1 MYISNVNSASIK
13 LSSIS
18 LISLQPNELT
28 SLTSDE
34 LLIYYINKGAGLCQ
48 CDGLSQEIKKR
59 DIIIINPGHHLIIEP
74 TRKLECIRIAL
85 SGVLFTSTIDTQS
98 NHNAFITSNYN
109 PTLKNYLDLALLEEE
124 NRFRGSDLILKK
136 LIECVI
142 IHVLRHNEL
151 SIKDASSQTKHTEID
166 TLQEYI
172 REHYAEKITLERL
185 SDLVNINKYYLI
197 RLFKQQTGL
206 SPIDYLIHVR
216 LEEAEKLLTKT
227 TITVSEISD
236 QVGFHSPSHFSKTF
250 KENNHFTPSAYRKK
264 YATYLQL

>member
-1 MYISNVNSASIK
+1 MYISNVNSATIK

-18 LISLQPNELT
+18 IVSLMPHEPLT
-28 SLTSDE
+28 LLSNE
-34 LLIYYINKGAGLCQ
+34 LLIYYISKGAGHCRF
-48 CDGLSQEIKKR
+48 DNRSQEIKKR
-59 DIIIINPGHHLIIEP
+59 DIIIINPGTNFTIEP
-74 TRKLECIRIAL
+74 TRKIECIRIVL
-85 SGVLFTSTIDTQS
+85 SGVLFTSTMGTQS
-98 NHNAFITSNYN
+98 EHNSFITSSYN
-109 PTLKNYLDLALLEEE
+109 PALKHYLHLALLEEE

-136 LIECVI
+136 LVECVL

-151 SIKDASSQTKHTEID
+151 SIKDSSSQTKHNEID

-172 REHYAEKITLERL
+172 HEHYSEKITLELL
-185 SDLVNINKYYLI
+185 SNLVKINKYYLI

-216 LEEAEKLLTKT
+216 LEAAEKLLTKT

-236 QVGFHSPSHFSKTF
+236 LVGFHSPSHFSKTF

-264 YATYLQL
+264 YATYLQV